1 MMMGILA
8 RAGYGFTSE
17 PEEAD
22 VMIVNTCG
30 FINDAKKESIDT
42 IFETA
47 QMKQSAGLKGVIV
60 TGCLSKR
67 YKDVLFDEIPEA
79 DVFLGTENYHEIV
92 KAVETAYRGERKT
105 FFENEDIDYVS
116 EERVLTTYPHS
127 AYIKIAEGCDN
138 RCAYCAI
145 PMIRGNYRSRTMES
159 IVSEAKVLIGM
170 GVKEITLIAQ
180 DTTYYGMDIYGQA
193 KLAELLKQ
201 VSAVAGVQWLRVL
214 YSYPERITD
223 ELLDVIY
230 HTPNIVNY
238 LDMPIQHFS
247 DSVLKAMNR
256 KSSYASVM
264 ALLKKIRTQ
273 HPDMILRTTLL
284 VGFPGETK
292 KDFELLLDSVKETG
306 FDRLG
311 CFAFSKEEGTKAFGM
326 AETVSEK
333 EKERRKEK
341 VMAVQSDISLKK
353 NQAKIGSTYS
363 VLIDEYYADIFMYI
377 ARSTECAPESDGKI
391 YVSSPK
397 PLKIGEFYDV
407 TITNAEYHDLMGE
420 IKE

>member
-1 MMMGILA
+1 
-8 RAGYGFTSE
+8 
-17 PEEAD
+17 
-22 VMIVNTCG
+22 
-30 FINDAKKESIDT
+30 
-42 IFETA
+42 
-47 QMKQSAGLKGVIV
+47 MKQSAGLKGVIV

-92 KAVETAYRGERKT
+92 KAVEAAYRGERKT

-159 IVSEAKVLIGM
+159 IVSEAKILVGM

-180 DTTYYGMDIYGQA
+180 DTTYYGMDIYGQT

-223 ELLDVIY
+223 ELSDVIY

-273 HPDMILRTTLL
+273 YPDMILRTTLL

-292 KDFELLLDSVKETG
+292 KDFELLLASVKETG

-326 AETVSEK
+326 PETVSEK

-353 NQAKIGSTYS
+353 NQAKIGITYS
-363 VLIDEYYADIFMYI
+363 VLIDEYDADIFMYI
-377 ARSTECAPESDGKI
+377 ARSAECAPESDGKI
-391 YVSSPK
+391 YVSSPE

>member
-1 MMMGILA
+1 
-8 RAGYGFTSE
+8 
-17 PEEAD
+17 
-22 VMIVNTCG
+22 TCG

-47 QMKQSAGLKGVIV
+47 QLKKSAGLKGIIV

-67 YKDVLFDEIPEA
+67 YKDVLFDQIPEA
-79 DVFLGTENYHEIV
+79 DVFLGTENYHDIV
-92 KAVETAYRGERKT
+92 DAVETAYAGQRKML
-105 FFENEDIDYVS
+105 FENENIDY
-116 EERVLTTYPHS
+116 EADARVLTTYPHS

-145 PMIRGNYRSRTMES
+145 PMIRGRYRSRTMES
-159 IVSEAKVLIGM
+159 IVTEAKALVER

-180 DTTYYGMDIYGQA
+180 DTTQYGVDIYTEPQ
-193 KLAELLKQ
+193 LPELLRR
-201 VSAVAGVQWLRVL
+201 VAAVEGVAWLRVL

-223 ELLDVIY
+223 ELLEVIDQ
-230 HTPNIVNY
+230 TPNIVKY

-264 ALLKKIRTQ
+264 DLLKKIRTRY
-273 HPDMILRTTLL
+273 PDMILRTTLL
-284 VGFPGETK
+284 VGFPGETQE
-292 KDFELLLDSVKETG
+292 DFELLLKSVKQTE

-311 CFAFSKEEGTKAFGM
+311 CFAFSKEEGTKAFKM

-333 EKERRKEK
+333 EKEKRKEE
-341 VMAVQSDISLKK
+341 VMAVQAEISLKK
-353 NQAKIGSTYS
+353 NKAKIGQTYR
-363 VLIDEYYADIFMYI
+363 VIIDEYDADIFMYI
-377 ARSTECAPESDGKI
+377 ARSYECAPESDGKI
-391 YVSSPK
+391 FVTAPE
-397 PLKIGEFYDV
+397 PLNIGEFYDV
-407 TITNAEYHDLMGE
+407 TITDSEYHDLMGE

>member
-1 MMMGILA
+1 MGILQ
-8 RAGYGFTSE
+8 RAGYAFTSE

-47 QMKQSAGLKGVIV
+47 TLKDGKLQGVVV

-79 DVFLGTENYHEIV
+79 DVFLGTENYHHIV
-92 KAVETAYRGERKT
+92 EAVETAFRGERRT
-105 FFENEDIDYVS
+105 FFETENINYENED
-116 EERVLTTYPHS
+116 RVLTTYPHS

-145 PMIRGNYRSRTMES
+145 PFIRGNYRSRTMES
-159 IVSEAKVLIGM
+159 IVDEAKILVSR

-180 DTTYYGMDIYGQA
+180 DTTQYGVDIYGKA
-193 KLAELLKQ
+193 RLPELLKK
-201 VSAVAGVQWLRVL
+201 VAAVKGVAWLRVL
-214 YSYPERITD
+214 YSYPERVTD
-223 ELLDVIY
+223 ELLETIY
-230 HTPNIVNY
+230 TTPNIVNY

-256 KSSYASVM
+256 KSSYASVT
-264 ALLKKIRTQ
+264 ALLKKLRE
-273 HPDMILRTTLL
+273 HYPDMTLRTTLL
-284 VGFPGETK
+284 VGFPGESK
-292 KDFELLLDSVKETG
+292 QDFDRLLKSVKETE

-311 CFAFSKEEGTKAFGM
+311 CFAFSREEGTKAFDM
-326 AETVSEK
+326 PETVSEK
-333 EKERRKEK
+333 EKEKRREK
-341 VMAVQSDISLKK
+341 VMAAQADISLAK
-353 NQAKIGSTYS
+353 NKACIGETIR
-363 VLIDEYYADIFMYI
+363 VIIDEYDDDIFMYI
-377 ARSTECAPESDGKI
+377 ARSEACAPESDGKV
-391 YVSSPK
+391 YVSSPE

-407 TITNAEYHDLMGE
+407 IITNAEYHDLMGE
-420 IKE
+420 INE